1 MKDLLLKINILLN
14 FENKLKLFNITI
26 IGLFV
31 SILEMIGIG
40 IVPIYLGFILE
51 PESIFNFPFLR
62 DLGSLLRPIS
72 STNLIILVSLTLIIF
87 FVFKNIIIFYLNLL
101 QANFFK
107 NLNIFN
113 SKKLFEFYIKS
124 PILNIKNIN
133 SAIAQRNI
141 TGETVRASRFIEALI
156 SILREAF
163 IIISLLTLLLFVDF
177 KSTLIVFIL
186 LGGFSLIFQNL
197 IKSKIINKSR
207 KAQQE
212 SGQINKIIFHA
223 LGAIKTTKI
232 LNKEYHFINNF
243 NSSIAHVENLN
254 FWVSLWGKL
263 PKLVLEIFAIVSIVS
278 IVIFLVY
285 YNNVN
290 NLNESLGFLIL
301 LGAAFVKLFPSIS
314 AINSFSTT
322 LRSSK
327 ISFNL
332 IIDEFQKY
340 NKISNKKNYEQNLD
354 YSNNK
359 INFKKQLTLENI
371 FFKYP
376 DSENYILNDVSLNIN
391 SNSIVGI
398 FGRSGA
404 GKSTLLDII
413 TSLIKPT
420 KGKIFVDGEMI
431 NDTRSWQKNIG
442 YITQDT
448 YLLDQSIKNN
458 IAFGEKDKDIKM
470 DRIKKAI
477 SLSQL
482 KEFVD
487 MLPNGLET
495 IIGEKGSK
503 ISGGQ
508 IQRIAMARSLYRDN
522 GLIILDE
529 STNSLDQTTERN
541 FLDDLVKLKKI
552 CTIIIVSHKI
562 NTLKIC
568 DKVYEIKNSKI
579 FLNN

>member
-1 MKDLLLKINILLN
+1 MTDLLSKINILLN
-14 FENKLKLFNITI
+14 FENKLKLFIITI

-51 PESIFNFPFLR
+51 PESIYNFSYLQDLSFL
-62 DLGSLLRPIS
+62 LKPIS

-141 TGETVRASRFIEALI
+141 TGETIRASKFIEALI
-156 SILREAF
+156 SILRESF

-177 KSTLIVFIL
+177 KSTLIVLIL

-232 LNKEYHFINNF
+232 LNKEHHFINNF

-332 IIDEFQKY
+332 IIEEFQKY
-340 NKISNKKNYEQNLD
+340 NKISYKNYEQNFYNL
-354 YSNNK
+354 NNK

-413 TSLIKPT
+413 SSLIKPT
-420 KGKIFVDGEMI
+420 KGKIFVDGKMI
-431 NDTRSWQKNIG
+431 NDTKSWQKNIG

-458 IAFGEKDKDIKM
+458 IAFGEKDKEIKM
-470 DRIKKAI
+470 DRINKAI

-508 IQRIAMARSLYRDN
+508 IQRIAIARSLYRDN

-568 DKVYEIKNSKI
+568 DRVYEIKNSKI
-579 FLNN
+579 FSNN